1 MLRSLRGDT
10 ARLCAIGAAL
20 ARALASGWEGPAT
33 LEISGARACGRRE
46 RELEAAV
53 VQGTLGKCARLI
65 KLHLECISFDLTP
78 QGVQLAGALVA
89 CTRLQELRLS
99 GCRFEEQA
107 SPAAFFSSIA
117 QAKILESTVYIDFT
131 QKRYLGTDVSE
142 FISGNTGNAGA
153 LAVKHHCVGQALKPN
168 KKRLPA
174 PRRPKPTPET
184 KP

>member
-20 ARALASGWEGPAT
+20 ARALASGWEGPTT
-33 LEISGARACGRRE
+33 LEISGARACGR

-53 VQGTLGKCARLI
+53 VQGTLGKCARLA

-107 SPAAFFSSIA
+107 SPAAFFSTIA
-117 QAKILESTVYIDFT
+117 QAKILESTVYIVFF

-142 FISGNTGNAGA
+142 LFSGDTGNAGA